1 MDFHVQMQETLARRR
16 AQDRRLRR
24 LLLCLLLFACAW
36 LACGFLCQEDVEQ
49 VQEIYTVK
57 EGDTLRD
64 ISQRYLA
71 RNTGSSSYIL
81 AFEQGIREKN
91 PWLEER
97 HGLLLPGDRLII
109 CYETR
114 KGK

>member
-1 MDFHVQMQETLARRR
+1 MDFHARMTETLARRR
-16 AQDRRLRR
+16 AQDRRLKGM
-24 LLLCLLLFACAW
+24 LLCLLLMACAW
-36 LACGFLCQEDVEQ
+36 IACGFLCREDVEQ
-49 VQEIYTVK
+49 VQEVYTVK

-81 AFEQGIREKN
+81 AFEQGIRENN

-97 HGLLLPGDRLII
+97 HGQLLPGDRLII
-109 CYETR
+109 CYKAR
-114 KGK
+114 KEK